1 MSDQYSVVGILLE
14 ASIVVQV
21 VMILLVITSLMSWGV
36 IIGRWKE
43 YKSSNAAMV
52 AFEERFWSG
61 IDLGRLFLQT
71 NTSTEPQVGQE
82 KVFRAGFKEFN
93 RLCQT
98 KGTDVDSIMDGVSRA
113 MRVTLLRERDRLE
126 AHLPFLATVG
136 STSPYL
142 GLFGTVWGIMTAF
155 LSLANAQQATLNVV
169 APSIA
174 EALIATAI
182 GLAAAIPAVIAYNKF
197 ATQSDQLVSS
207 YDAFSDEFSSILHR
221 QAHVFLETQKDKAAS
236 ATTNATT
243 HVGAAPKPPHV

>member
-1 MSDQYSVVGILLE
+1 MASEYSVVGILLE
-14 ASIVVQV
+14 ASIVVQI
-21 VMILLVITSLMSWGV
+21 VMILLVLISVMSWGV
-36 IIGRWKE
+36 IFGRFRE
-43 YKSSNAAMV
+43 YSVSRRAMEQ
-52 AFEERFWSG
+52 FEEKFWSG
-61 IDLGRLFLQT
+61 IDLGRLFVQT
-71 NTSTEPQVGQE
+71 NSNTDQQMGQE

-98 KGTDVDSIMDGVSRA
+98 KGTDPDSIMDGVTRA
-113 MRVTLLRERDRLE
+113 MRVALMRERDRLE

-155 LSLANAQQATLNVV
+155 LALANAQQATLNVV

-182 GLAAAIPAVIAYNKF
+182 GLAAAIPAVMAYNKF
-197 ATQSDQLVSS
+197 ATQADQLLGA

-221 QAHVFLETQKDKAAS
+221 QAHVFVENQKEK
-236 ATTNATT
+236 N
-243 HVGAAPKPPHV
+243 GA